1 VENGA
6 VPNQP
11 MMMNWTTAAEAKLKE
26 IPFFVRP
33 AARKKIEKL
42 AQEMGATEIT
52 EEIYAQAKSK
62 FG

>member
-1 VENGA
+1 MSDSIE
-6 VPNQP
+6 
-11 MMMNWTTAAEAKLKE
+11 WTPEAEERLKE

-42 AQEMGATEIT
+42 ARESGFTQIT
-52 EEIYAQAKSK
+52 PEVYDQAKKK